1 MYGKSQHYL
10 SDELVDSKSAG
21 LLPSNFHSHCTFC
34 DGRSHPEDFIKFAV
48 YRHFRAYGFS
58 SHSPLPFET
67 FWNMSAG
74 DMDEYINEIT
84 RLKEKYNGQIEIY
97 LGLEIDYLDE
107 TYNASIPYFR
117 TLPLDYRIGSVHF
130 LSTGQK
136 PLSEENMA
144 CIDGPFDEFALA
156 VELFYQGNVRLITED
171 FFHASMQMIE
181 TGGFDIVGHL
191 DKIYMNG
198 CRHPGF
204 DFHAAWYQK
213 PLAAYMDFIAEKG
226 LIVEINT
233 KNMTPKHQTF
243 PHIETLKAIYQ
254 RRIPVMVNSD
264 CHLPDLVNDG
274 REETL
279 ALLRETGFKTTREL
293 VKGVWQDVAII

>member
-1 MYGKSQHYL
+1 MFPG
-10 SDELVDSKSAG
+10 
-21 LLPSNFHSHCTFC
+21 NFHSHCTFC

-48 YRHFRAYGFS
+48 SRRFRAYGFS

-84 RLKEKYNGQIEIY
+84 RLKEKYSEQIEIY

-117 TLPLDYRIGSVHF
+117 SLPLDYRIGSIHF
-130 LSTGQK
+130 LSAGQQ

-144 CIDGPFDEFALA
+144 CIDGPFDEFTLA
-156 VELFYQGNVRLITED
+156 VEQFYQGNVRLITED
-171 FFHASMQMIE
+171 FFQSSMQMIE
-181 TGGFDIVGHL
+181 TGGFDIVGHV
-191 DKIYMNG
+191 DKIYQNG
-198 CRHPGF
+198 QCHPAF
-204 DFHAAWYQK
+204 DLNASWYQK
-213 PLAAYMDFIAEKG
+213 PLADLLDFIAEKG

-233 KNMTPKHQTF
+233 KNFTTQRQTF
-243 PHIETLKAIYQ
+243 PHIDTLTSLFQ

-264 CHLPDLVNDG
+264 CHYPDLVNDG
-274 REETL
+274 RDETL
-279 ALLRETGFKTTREL
+279 ALLKEIGFKATREL
-293 VKGVWQDVAII
+293 VKGAWQDIAIA